1 VAGLK
6 LQVLHQSRLK
16 HALVTAFGSI
26 YKTIMNAHPNTET
39 LDASGIVVP
48 FGTNLLRTIG
58 IKVVPENAEVI
69 THANLETLYLFQTT
83 S

>member
-1 VAGLK
+1 MLIPTP
-6 LQVLHQSRLK
+6 K
-16 HALVTAFGSI
+16 HC
-26 YKTIMNAHPNTET
+26 N
-39 LDASGIVVP
+39 VVP

-69 THANLETLYLFQTT
+69 THANHETLYLFQTT